1 MDEISMI
8 VKINPNVK
16 EVTSRISYRIKY
28 ILMLKYRIK
37 QKFVSLFVM
46 HCYIN
51 VLKIRYKISKILS
64 VELPFFKQYKD
75 CFCRTVIF

>member
-16 EVTSRISYRIKY
+16 KVTSRISYLIKY

-37 QKFVSLFVM
+37 QKFVSLFVCTVTLM
-46 HCYIN
+46 F
-51 VLKIRYKISKILS
+51 SKLDIKS
-64 VELPFFKQYKD
+64 PKF
-75 CFCRTVIF
+75 